1 VPDNASLTILDGSTF
16 CICDERGDIDGGSSG
31 LFAADTRFVSRFVLT
46 IDGERPLLLTGGNVE
61 HYSAAFFLR
70 NPVSESLGK
79 DEVSV
84 RRERVVGEGL
94 EERVVLTNNGDRQLE
109 LSLGLELGCDFTD
122 IFTVKDAAFDLG
134 EAERA
139 PQVAPPPSVRDGT
152 PQVLVWAVPEF
163 DGSTQVVLS
172 HAAAVDGDTLR
183 WQVAL
188 GARASWELSV
198 SLYPSLDGVE
208 LPPAEI
214 ERHLATE
221 RNRVAS
227 SLSRWNASVPRLEA
241 TWDDLERVWEQ
252 SVSDIAALRIRGDGD
267 GDVLGQLPAA
277 GMPWFM
283 TVFGRDTL
291 ITCLQTLLFGPEL
304 ATGALRYLA
313 ATQAQEDDADNDAE
327 PGKIVHEVR
336 HGRTAAAWT
345 PRYYGTV
352 DATPLFLVLL
362 SELWRWS
369 GDDILVR
376 ELRGATDAALT
387 WIDRYGDLD
396 GDGLVEYH
404 RRSPYG
410 IRNQS
415 WKDSEDSMRFRDGRL
430 AESPIAG
437 AEIQGY
443 VYDAKLRTAE
453 LAREVW
459 GEPDTAERLEREA
472 AELRAR
478 FDAAYWCDQGW
489 YALALDR
496 DKRQVDGL
504 ASNIGHLLWSGIALP
519 ERVEELAAHLMSDA
533 LWTGWG
539 VRTLAADQPGYN
551 PLAYHNGTVWPHD
564 NSLIAQGL
572 ARYGRWAETLR
583 ITRRLVAASAH
594 FDYQLPEVFAGYSR
608 AETPFPVAYPTP
620 ARPQAWAAAAP
631 VLLLQVLL
639 GLEPNRAG
647 GALVSRAPALPDW
660 VGTLR
665 LRGVRAHGTT
675 WDVAVEDG
683 RVAVE
688 RADDAHATARAGR
701 ERTGT

>member
-1 VPDNASLTILDGSTF
+1 MSDRASLTILDGSTF
-16 CICDERGDIDGGSSG
+16 CICDERGDVDCGTTG

-70 NPVSESLGK
+70 NPVAGGLEK

-94 EERVVLTNNGDRQLE
+94 EERIVLTNNGDRQLE
-109 LSLGLELGCDFTD
+109 LTLGLEIDCDFTD
-122 IFTVKDAAFDLG
+122 IFTVKDAAFEL
-134 EAERA
+134 EPSATPPA
-139 PQVAPPPSVRDGT
+139 PTPPPSVRAGA
-152 PQVLVWAVPEF
+152 PQVLIWAIPGFE
-163 DGSTQVVLS
+163 GSTQVVLS
-172 HAAAVDGDTLR
+172 RPATVDGATLR
-183 WQVAL
+183 WPVAL
-188 GARASWELSV
+188 GPRGTWELDVSV
-198 SLYPSLDGVE
+198 YPSLDRVE
-208 LPPAEI
+208 LSPAEI
-214 ERHLATE
+214 ERHLETE
-221 RNRVAS
+221 RRRVS
-227 SLSRWNASVPRLEA
+227 DSLSRWNASVPRLE
-241 TWDDLERVWEQ
+241 TSWDDLERAWAQ
-252 SVSDIAALRIRGDGD
+252 SVSDIAALRIRGD

-291 ITCLQTLLFGPEL
+291 ITCLQTFLFGPEL

-313 ATQAQEDDADNDAE
+313 ATQAHEDDPDNDAE

-336 HGRTAAAWT
+336 RGRTAAAWT

-369 GDDILVR
+369 GDDALVR
-376 ELRGATDAALT
+376 ELRGAAEAALE
-387 WIDRYGDLD
+387 WIDRFGDLD
-396 GDGLVEYH
+396 GDGFVEYH
-404 RRSPYG
+404 RRSRYG

-443 VYDAKLRTAE
+443 VYDAKLRAAE

-459 GEPDTAERLEREA
+459 GEPETAARLEREA
-472 AELRAR
+472 VELRAR
-478 FDAAYWCDQGW
+478 FDAAFWCEQGW

-496 DKRQVDGL
+496 DKRKVDGL

-539 VRTLAADQPGYN
+539 VRTLAGDQPGYN

-572 ARYGRWAETLR
+572 ARYGRWPEALR
-583 ITRRLVAASAH
+583 IARRLVAASTH

-608 AETPFPVAYPTP
+608 TETPFPVAYPTP

-639 GLEPNRAG
+639 GIEADRIG
-647 GALVSRAPALPDW
+647 GTLVSRAPVLPDW
-660 VGTLR
+660 VGSLR
-665 LRGVRAHGTT
+665 LQGVRAHGTT
-675 WDVAVEDG
+675 WDVALCDG
-683 RVAVE
+683 RVTIERTGDARAPA
-688 RADDAHATARAGR
+688 RADR